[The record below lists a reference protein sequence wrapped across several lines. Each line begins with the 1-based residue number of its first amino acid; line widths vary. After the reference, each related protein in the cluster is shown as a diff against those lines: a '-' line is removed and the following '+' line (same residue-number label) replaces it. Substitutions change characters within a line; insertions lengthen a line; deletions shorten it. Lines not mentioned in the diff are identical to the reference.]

1 MLKITLTICCL
12 ILIFLILTRIPSKDG
27 GSFNFKMESLGSPQN
42 TNNSLQNF
50 IWFFVFSFFAIV
62 TIKQII

>member
-1 MLKITLTICCL
+1 MLNIILTICCL
-12 ILIFLILTRIPSKDG
+12 ILTFLILTRIPSKDG

-50 IWFFVFSFFAIV
+50 IWFFVFCFFIIV
-62 TIKQII
+62 SVKQII